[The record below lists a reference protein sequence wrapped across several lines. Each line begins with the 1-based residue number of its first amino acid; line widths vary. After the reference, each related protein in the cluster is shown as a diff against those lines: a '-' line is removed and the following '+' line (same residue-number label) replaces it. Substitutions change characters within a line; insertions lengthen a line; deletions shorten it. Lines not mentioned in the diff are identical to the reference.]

1 MSSGKKNPRILE
13 LRPDLYLIRSN
24 GFGSHVYLVRGTV
37 KNVLIDTGL
46 PANFDNIKTSLS
58 EVGLRPDNIDLIV
71 LTHEHWDHIGA
82 ATYFIETSMIAA
94 HTLAANKIMIDD
106 EFVLMNRYF
115 DQPSKSFARIS

>member
-1 MSSGKKNPRILE
+1 M
-13 LRPDLYLIRSN
+13 IRT
-24 GFGSHVYLVRGTV
+24 HVR
-37 KNVLIDTGL
+37 D
-46 PANFDNIKTSLS
+46 
-58 EVGLRPDNIDLIV
+58 V

-115 DQPSKSFARIS
+115 DQPSKSFCADIWLNENASIDLGNYRLHLPART